1 MKFSEYLILGLPIV
15 ASAHPIIVEHTKIPN
30 RRIQTHE
37 DPIHTL
43 HPRDSVTI
51 DLKNS
56 FSNITVSN
64 SQNKAKFK
72 IINNAKNSNIAM
84 GDQSNHTANFQSFG
98 DKNMLNSTGSN
109 TRGWNTKNHDSNLTT
124 GGKAKRKQKI
134 FAPKEGEQVKR
145 VGRYRN
151 LGVKQTKDGY
161 RNDGNVPRT
170 PGAQR
175 LQNAANCEPG
185 HFSYLAEQCVPT
197 SRQYKPTKS
206 NSTESALDK
215 RAQVSLNLSRN
226 AKNSNLTQSGNSN
239 DVGVFVAGQ
248 GDNIV
253 NITVGLEADN
263 SVLEDSNNKNT
274 VKVYIG
280 ERNDFDCAI
289 PLFG

>member
-15 ASAHPIIVEHTKIPN
+15 ASAHPIIVEHTEIPN
-30 RRIQTHE
+30 RHIQTHE

-56 FSNITVSN
+56 FSNTTVSN
-64 SQNKAKFK
+64 SQNNAKFK

-84 GDQSNHTANFQSFG
+84 GDQSNHTANFQSLG

-215 RAQVSLNLSRN
+215 RAQVSLNLSGN

-263 SVLEDSNNKNT
+263 AVLEDSNNKNT

>member
-1 MKFSEYLILGLPIV
+1 
-15 ASAHPIIVEHTKIPN
+15 
-30 RRIQTHE
+30 
-37 DPIHTL
+37 
-43 HPRDSVTI
+43 
-51 DLKNS
+51 
-56 FSNITVSN
+56 
-64 SQNKAKFK
+64 
-72 IINNAKNSNIAM
+72 
-84 GDQSNHTANFQSFG
+84 
-98 DKNMLNSTGSN
+98 MLNSTGSN

-215 RAQVSLNLSRN
+215 RAQVSLNLSGN
-226 AKNSNLTQSGNSN
+226 AKNSDLTQSGNSN